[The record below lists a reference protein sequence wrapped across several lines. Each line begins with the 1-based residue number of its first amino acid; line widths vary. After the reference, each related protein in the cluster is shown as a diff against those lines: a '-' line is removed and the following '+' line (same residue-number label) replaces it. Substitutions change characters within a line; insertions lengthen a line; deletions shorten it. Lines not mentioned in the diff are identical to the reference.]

1 MIKKWLNRWVKP
13 AHEKRK
19 GRCDCGN
26 SSFVR
31 LYSAKQ
37 MVCHCC
43 GKRYKIGL
51 DDEFLVEIK
60 HQR

>member
-1 MIKKWLNRWVKP
+1 MIEWLNRWVKP
-13 AHEKRK
+13 AHEQRK
-19 GRCDCGN
+19 GRCVCGN
-26 SSFVR
+26 TSFVR
-31 LYSAKQ
+31 LYSSMQ

-43 GKRYKIGL
+43 GKRYKIAP